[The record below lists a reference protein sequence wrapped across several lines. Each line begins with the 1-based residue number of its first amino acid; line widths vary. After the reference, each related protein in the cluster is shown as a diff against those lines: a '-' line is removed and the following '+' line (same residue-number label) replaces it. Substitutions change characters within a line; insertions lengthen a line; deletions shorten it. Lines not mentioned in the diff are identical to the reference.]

1 MELLTIDETCQFLK
15 ISRDKLLLLRNTTD
29 IPVHKVGKK
38 HYSSKTNYLIGL
50 KKTSYKGGLKQMT
63 RFEELQTKSD
73 AARIAAIRAK
83 TTWARD
89 FWLGVSLKLMDM
101 ALNLPLVKG
110 TR

>member
-1 MELLTIDETCQFLK
+1 
-15 ISRDKLLLLRNTTD
+15 
-29 IPVHKVGKK
+29 
-38 HYSSKTNYLIGL
+38 
-50 KKTSYKGGLKQMT
+50 MT